1 MFDLAFLMKM
11 NLCHDNRISYIS
23 EVFQNG
29 KKSNNKKEKKIKKAT
44 TKHQE
49 CDLGGC

>member
-1 MFDLAFLMKM
+1 MSDLAFLMKM
-11 NLCHDNRISYIS
+11 NLCHDNKISYIS
-23 EVFQNG
+23 EVCFRM
-29 KKSNNKKEKKIKKAT
+29 EKKATTKRKKKKAT